1 MGFVDIL
8 LIFVSIL
15 LVTLVVIQNSKDNA
29 ANAFSGEKSDLFS
42 NKKERGFELILSRV
56 TLATSVLFILI
67 SIWAMT
73 L

>member
-8 LIFVSIL
+8 LITVSIV

-73 L
+73 N

>member
-1 MGFVDIL
+1 MGFVNIL
-8 LIFVSIL
+8 LLIVSIV

-56 TLATSVLFILI
+56 TLATSVLFILV

-73 L
+73 N

>member
-8 LIFVSIL
+8 LIFISIL